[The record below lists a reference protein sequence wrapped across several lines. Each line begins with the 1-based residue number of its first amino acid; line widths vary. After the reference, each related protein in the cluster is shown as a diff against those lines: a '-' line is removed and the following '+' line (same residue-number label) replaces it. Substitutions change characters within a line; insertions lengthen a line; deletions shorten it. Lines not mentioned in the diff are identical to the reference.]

1 MLIKKEADNN
11 FRGYT
16 YNLKNGGKAT
26 ICIIVEKAENE

>member
-1 MLIKKEADNN
+1 MLIKKIDND

-26 ICIIVEKAENE
+26 LCLIVEKSENE